1 MTQAVP
7 LYIVLIIVAAFAAA
21 WLLHRWV
28 RAIEESARR
37 TLEAS
42 ARLEAALG
50 RVEKNLDELRLSLDL
65 LRTAIGSA
73 SSWTAEKI
81 QPHLEAVP
89 KLLETV
95 ARVGNA
101 QLAVAQQQRAEQ
113 QERER
118 NPFGRANSA
127 APQRDVAAAEMEH
140 EITQIMRSEGI
151 SREEAMLR
159 MNPANTGSVWEG
171 NGLLEGWRLS

>member
-7 LYIVLIIVAAFAAA
+7 LYIVLIIAAVLVGG
-21 WLLHRWV
+21 WLIYHWV

-37 TLEAS
+37 TLEAG
-42 ARLEAALG
+42 ARLDAALG
-50 RVEKNLDELRLSLDL
+50 RVEKSLDELRISVD
-65 LRTAIGSA
+65 RTS
-73 SSWTAEKI
+73 EKV
-81 QPHLEAVP
+81 QPHLEVVP

-118 NPFGRANSA
+118 HPFGRPNT
-127 APQRDVAAAEMEH
+127 PTPPRDVAAAEMEH
-140 EITQIMRSEGI
+140 EITQMVRSEGI

-159 MNPANTGSVWEG
+159 MNPANAGSVWEG
-171 NGLLEGWRLS
+171 NGILDGWRQS